1 MPVPHMCW
9 FIDEAT
15 MLSSVRKGCRL
26 FLGFFSVL
34 EMEPT
39 ALEMIGKN
47 SLAMF
52 PRPYY
57 SVGPVGCLVLNSGVL
72 SEHFKIRMHSSI
84 KE

>member
-1 MPVPHMCW
+1 M
-9 FIDEAT
+9 
-15 MLSSVRKGCRL
+15 RL
-26 FLGFFSVL
+26 PCPALLEKDAGFFLVFFLFSVL
-34 EMEPT
+34 EIEPT

-47 SLAMF
+47 YLAMF

-57 SVGPVGCLVLNSGVL
+57 SVGSVGCLVLNSGVL

>member
-15 MLSSVRKGCRL
+15 MPRSGRKGCRL
-26 FLGFFSVL
+26 ES
-34 EMEPT
+34 EPT